1 MKRYAF
7 DPRVPYDP
15 TGGWSREL
23 CDPGCC
29 WRDEDAECPV
39 EHDSEQHIYIK
50 NAQYAKYVKYAVLTY
65 YAYNTYFTYL

>member
-15 TGGWSREL
+15 SGGWSREQ

-29 WRDEDAECPV
+29 WRDEDTECPV

-50 NAQYAKYVKYAVLTY
+50 YAKYDFPAKRSATI
-65 YAYNTYFTYL
+65 TGSIQ

>member
-1 MKRYAF
+1 VGGQTPCPAYLTPSISWARKAMMRYAF

-15 TGGWSREL
+15 SGGWSREQ

-39 EHDSEQHIYIK
+39 EPDSEQHI
-50 NAQYAKYVKYAVLTY
+50 
-65 YAYNTYFTYL
+65 

>member
-50 NAQYAKYVKYAVLTY
+50 YAKYAKYVKYAIICKICNNAILCI
-65 YAYNTYFTYL
+65 

>member
-15 TGGWSREL
+15 TGGWSREQ

-50 NAQYAKYVKYAVLTY
+50 YAQYAKYVKYAIMPY